1 MQGTV
6 MANVHHMTRK
16 YGGLQG
22 TFAEQLEGFADYAK
36 EMADQIFKSVVIQVG
51 ASVINLSPVDT
62 GRFLAN
68 WQFSI
73 DSVIGASIDA
83 TDQIGDETLARFV
96 SEVGPLTYGQTAYIY
111 NNLVYAIPLEYGH
124 STQSPRGM
132 VRITQARFQEI
143 VQQAIREVSDQ

>member
-1 MQGTV
+1 
-6 MANVHHMTRK
+6 MASNVHHMTRK

-22 TFAEQLEGFADYAK
+22 TFVEQLEGFADYAK

-73 DSVIGASIDA
+73 DSVSGASIDD
-83 TDQIGDETLARFV
+83 TDQMGDETLARFV

-111 NNLVYAIPLEYGH
+111 NNLVYGPSLEYGH
-124 STQSPRGM
+124 SRQAPRGM
-132 VRITQARFQEI
+132 VRITLARFQEI
-143 VQQAIREVSDQ
+143 VNQAVREIGDQ

>member
-1 MQGTV
+1 V
-6 MANVHHMTRK
+6 ASNVHHMTRK

-73 DSVIGASIDA
+73 DGVSSASLDE
-83 TDQIGDETLARFV
+83 TDQMGDATLARFV
-96 SEVGPLTYGQTAYIY
+96 KEVGALTYGQAAYIY

>member
-1 MQGTV
+1 
-6 MANVHHMTRK
+6 MASNVHHMTRK

-36 EMADQIFKSVVIQVG
+36 EMADEIFKSVVIQVG

-73 DSVIGASIDA
+73 DSVNSGEIDA
-83 TDQIGDETLARFV
+83 TDQMGDETLARFV
-96 SEVGPLTYGQTAYIY
+96 GEVGPLTYGQTAYIY
-111 NNLVYAIPLEYGH
+111 NNLVYGPSLEYGH
-124 STQSPRGM
+124 SRQAPRGM
-132 VRITQARFQEI
+132 VRITLARFQEI
-143 VQQAIREVSDQ
+143 VQQAIREVGDQ